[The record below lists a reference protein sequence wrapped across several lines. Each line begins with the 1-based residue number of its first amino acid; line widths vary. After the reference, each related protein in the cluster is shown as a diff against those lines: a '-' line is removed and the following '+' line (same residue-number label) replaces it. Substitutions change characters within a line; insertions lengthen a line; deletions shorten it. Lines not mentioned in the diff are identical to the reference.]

1 MILQC
6 KSCGLTLGES
16 FSHFTPI
23 EVTCMFCIEEREY
36 FKAYFANEPR
46 KTMTRELE
54 GPYFD
59 RMGEVAEMRLKTSA
73 LYFGDKDE
81 ENASST

>member
-1 MILQC
+1 MIIQC
-6 KSCGLTLGES
+6 KSCSLALGECVS
-16 FSHFTPI
+16 PI
-23 EVTCMFCIEEREY
+23 EITCMFCIEEREY

-46 KTMTRELE
+46 KSMERELE
-54 GPYFD
+54 SPLYD

-81 ENASST
+81 ENESC